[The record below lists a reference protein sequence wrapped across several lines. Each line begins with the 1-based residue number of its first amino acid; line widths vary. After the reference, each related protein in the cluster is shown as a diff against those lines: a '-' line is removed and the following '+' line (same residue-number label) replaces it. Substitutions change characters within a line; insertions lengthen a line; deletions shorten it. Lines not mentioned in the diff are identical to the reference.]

1 MKLTWKAGGLRLGK
15 LQKKTKQPEKIV
27 IIRKDKYFLQ
37 FRPFLVWRT
46 ENWVRRQENRVEKL
60 FANINEKKRRGW
72 NPGEI
77 D

>member
-1 MKLTWKAGGLRLGK
+1 

-37 FRPFLVWRT
+37 FGPFLVWRT

-60 FANINEKKRRGW
+60 FTIINEKKRRGW

>member
-60 FANINEKKRRGW
+60 FAIINEK
-72 NPGEI
+72 
-77 D
+77 